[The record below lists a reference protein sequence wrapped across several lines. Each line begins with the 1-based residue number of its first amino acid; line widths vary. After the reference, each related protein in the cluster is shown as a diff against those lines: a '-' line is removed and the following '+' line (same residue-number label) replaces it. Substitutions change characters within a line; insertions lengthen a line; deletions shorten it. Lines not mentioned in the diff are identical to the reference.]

1 MEQVWGSVGHGDGHS
16 LVSLVEVTEI
26 GCQVPTVPCHSVSE
40 RPAPPGGHVCQFAC
54 CLAPSTAAEVRS
66 GPGTAHHT

>member
-54 CLAPSTAAEVRS
+54 CLAQQLR
-66 GPGTAHHT
+66 